1 MPCERYEKKERGRV
15 ADMKKGIHSSEF
27 WINLIGV
34 LGGVITASMGQN
46 QWAVIAGSILSAVCG
61 ASYTAGRS
69 VVKSRETLLKA
80 AMASTPR
87 RQGVEA
93 DIKKPSVD

>member
-1 MPCERYEKKERGRV
+1 
-15 ADMKKGIHSSEF
+15 MKKGVHSSEF

-34 LGGVITASMGQN
+34 LGGVITATMGDS
-46 QWAVIAGSILSAVCG
+46 QWAAVAGAILSAVCG

-80 AMASTPR
+80 AVAST
-87 RQGVEA
+87 QQKTKIGA
-93 DIKKPSVD
+93 DVKKPSAD

>member
-1 MPCERYEKKERGRV
+1 
-15 ADMKKGIHSSEF
+15 MKKGIHSTEF
-27 WINLIGV
+27 WLNLIGV
-34 LGGVITASMGQN
+34 LGGVITAMMGES

-80 AMASTPR
+80 AVASTQR
-87 RQGVEA
+87 KNGVEA